1 MKGKAK
7 KTQKQT
13 SVTKKNEQDISY
25 EVETINTSNSQEN
38 IEINDIEN
46 EENVTLQKQAI
57 SPENNFTQSSTEK
70 HTSHDTR
77 ANNSE
82 RSGNNYR

>member
-46 EENVTLQKQAI
+46 EENVTLQKQVI
-57 SPENNFTQSSTEK
+57 SREQF
-70 HTSHDTR
+70 
-77 ANNSE
+77 
-82 RSGNNYR
+82 Y